1 MNEHRQ
7 SAIEGLFRLLHETRD
22 ELLSGR
28 RGCGYECSSIMYGA
42 LSKQMQSDALLSPRP
57 AAPYPSLTYKSLVQ
71 RVSSFKSPQWCGPS
85 SHYARYQHRCPASSF
100 ETLFGELKDIIEGLD
115 LEDLIH

>member
-1 MNEHRQ
+1 MNDHRQ

-22 ELLSGR
+22 ELVSGR

-57 AAPYPSLTYKSLVQ
+57 AAPYPGLTYKSLVQ
-71 RVSSFKSPQWCGPS
+71 RVSSFKSPEWYGS
-85 SHYARYQHRCPASSF
+85 SSRYARYQHKCPASSF
-100 ETLFGELKDIIEGLD
+100 GMLFGELKDIIEGLD